1 LVLISREVNDFKV
14 AENRMLRRIFGTK
27 KTEVIEGWRH

>member
-14 AENRMLRRIFGTK
+14 VENRVLGEIFGTK
-27 KTEVIEGWRH
+27 KREVIEGWRY